1 MSKITDYD
9 YSKLLGRMREK
20 GYTQIEV
27 CKRMRMS
34 ETTLNL
40 TLGNK
45 RPFRQTEISK
55 LCSILEIPMEDVAF
69 RNLKKGAKK
78 IAARKLPKQ
87 KNKNH

>member
-1 MSKITDYD
+1 MPKITDYN

-20 GYTQIEV
+20 GYTQIDV
-27 CKRMRMS
+27 CKEMKMS

-55 LCSILEIPMEDVAF
+55 LCCILEIPLKDVAVYF
-69 RNLKKGAKK
+69 FYNSPLE
-78 IAARKLPKQ
+78 
-87 KNKNH
+87 N

>member
-1 MSKITDYD
+1 MPKITDYD

-55 LCSILEIPMEDVAF
+55 LCSILEIPMEDVALYF
-69 RNLKKGAKK
+69 FCHSTLE
-78 IAARKLPKQ
+78 I
-87 KNKNH
+87 